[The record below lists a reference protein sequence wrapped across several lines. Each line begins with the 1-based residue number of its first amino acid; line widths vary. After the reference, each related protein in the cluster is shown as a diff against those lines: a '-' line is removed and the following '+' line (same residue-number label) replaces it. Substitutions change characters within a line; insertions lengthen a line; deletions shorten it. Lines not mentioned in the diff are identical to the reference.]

1 MAYRFAKQL
10 KGISKVHVL
19 GFIDAR
25 ESCIPNMKF
34 LTQEKVISLLG
45 VKKGQT
51 LWLIE
56 VLQDLEK
63 SLLGFIE
70 SWESCNPK
78 INVLSQE
85 ILKLYQY
92 LNTDHWTGWLI
103 G

>member
-1 MAYRFAKQL
+1 MQL
-10 KGISKVHVL
+10 KGISRVHVL

-25 ESCIPNMKF
+25 ESCIPNMKV
-34 LTQEKVISLLG
+34 LTQEKVISLLR

-56 VLQDLEK
+56 VLQDPEK

-78 INVLSQE
+78 INVLNQE
-85 ILKLYQY
+85 I
-92 LNTDHWTGWLI
+92 
-103 G
+103 